1 MTTGRLQ
8 KLESEIE
15 PFRKT
20 GEISPN
26 YHATNILY
34 ELFGMTG
41 RSKQSSGFP
50 GERKI
55 ASQH

>member
-8 KLESEIE
+8 KLDSEIE
-15 PFRKT
+15 PFRITKT

-41 RSKQSSGFP
+41 RSK
-50 GERKI
+50 
-55 ASQH
+55 